1 MISFHFSPGR
11 STFCKFAQNSKSGR
25 IEILSPVDRRW
36 RKERHMV
43 SSQIRLL
50 QQGVKFVI
58 TPSVADFSSENES
71 CNVIE
76 DTDDFTL

>member
-1 MISFHFSPGR
+1 
-11 STFCKFAQNSKSGR
+11 
-25 IEILSPVDRRW
+25 
-36 RKERHMV
+36 MV

-76 DTDDFTL
+76 DTDDFTLWNVIFWKGLGLPIFTKSMSEYGKVPQK